1 MTQFFETS
9 QFVAVEL
16 ERVFC
21 FFADPQNL
29 TRITAPKSN
38 AKIEHLHLLS
48 PANHPGLAG
57 AGSEI
62 EISLRVFPPLP
73 FRGRWLARIVD
84 FEYGSYFRDIQV
96 RGPFARWNHT
106 HSFDASGPGTIIHD
120 VVEYD
125 VGWGKL
131 GNVANAVF
139 VRRALGAMFDHR
151 QRATEQ
157 LLRWKPLVN
166 YAD

>member
-16 ERVFC
+16 ERAFR

-29 TRITAPKSN
+29 PRITPPKSQ
-38 AKIEHLHLLS
+38 AKIENLRLIS
-48 PANHPGLAG
+48 PPHRPGLAG

-62 EISLRVFPPLP
+62 EISMRLFPPLP

-84 FEYGSYFRDIQV
+84 FEYSSYFRDIQV
-96 RGPFARWNHT
+96 RGPFGRFDHT
-106 HSFDASGPGTIIHD
+106 HSFDASGTGTIIHD
-120 VVEYD
+120 VVEYE

-131 GNVANAVF
+131 GAAANAIF
-139 VRRALGAMFDHR
+139 VRRALADMFEYR
-151 QRATEQ
+151 QRATEK
-157 LLRWKPLVN
+157 LLSGKSH
-166 YAD
+166 YQAD

>member
-1 MTQFFETS
+1 MTRFFETS
-9 QFVAVEL
+9 QFVAVGL
-16 ERVFC
+16 ERVFR

-29 TRITAPKSN
+29 PRITDPKSQ
-38 AKIEHLHLLS
+38 AKIENLRLLA

-57 AGSEI
+57 ASSEI
-62 EISLRVFPPLP
+62 EISMRLFPPLP

-96 RGPFARWNHT
+96 RGPFARFDHT

-125 VGWGKL
+125 VGFGKL
-131 GNVANAVF
+131 GSVANALF
-139 VRRALGAMFDHR
+139 VRRALSEMFDYR
-151 QRATEQ
+151 QRATDR
-157 LLRWKPLVN
+157 LLSGKEAYTHLR
-166 YAD
+166 